1 MANRFP
7 LVVDTDD
14 GNKIKEIPVGDQ
26 LDLANSGIAN
36 LTQLSVSGALS
47 VLQLAQ
53 QAILQLVEL

>member
-14 GNKIKEIPVGDQ
+14 ANEIKEIPVGDT

-36 LTQLSVSGALS
+36 LTELSVARS
-47 VLQLAQ
+47 
-53 QAILQLVEL
+53 